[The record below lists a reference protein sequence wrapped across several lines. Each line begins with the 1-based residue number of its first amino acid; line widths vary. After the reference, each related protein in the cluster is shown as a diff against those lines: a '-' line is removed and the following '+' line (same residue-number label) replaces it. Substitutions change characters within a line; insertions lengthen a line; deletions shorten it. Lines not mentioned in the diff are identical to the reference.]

1 MLSPSPDLSPIAC
14 SRHIHLQHNRDGA
27 MEAVNLDKA
36 ADELRELRANT
47 EDQAD
52 RNVLSG
58 LGDAI
63 SVGNISASTGI
74 AIGRNIRQV
83 INKFELSPDAVAALL
98 DLREK
103 IGGSFGIDVSQY
115 QFGVLLAERTRNFV
129 GRGYVFDAIDQ
140 FIQDH
145 PSGYFVVHGPPGLGK
160 SALLAEYVRRTGCIA
175 HFNSRGLGVTNA
187 VQFIQNICAQ
197 LIADT
202 GLPYAE
208 LPAKA
213 VQDGAFLLKI
223 LQEAK
228 QRLPPDEQLVIA
240 VDALD
245 EAADT
250 GQPDGANI
258 LFLPTVL
265 PDGVYFV
272 MTRRDAEITMV
283 TQSPIDELDLK
294 QHPAENR
301 SDIEAYLR
309 KALER
314 PRLRAWI
321 AARPLAEPEFVTALA
336 GLSESNFMYLLH
348 VLPEIESGAYANL
361 DIKQLPV
368 GLIGYYDD
376 HWIRMGMTVKPLPRV
391 KLRLIY
397 ILSEARKPVSRQLM
411 SEFATDAE
419 MRIDE
424 LDVQEVLDEW
434 EQFLLEDHLAT
445 QPRYSVYHSSFRDFL
460 HRKDIVQAAGL
471 TIEGINMLIAD
482 NLWTSIFDG

>member
-1 MLSPSPDLSPIAC
+1 
-14 SRHIHLQHNRDGA
+14 
-27 MEAVNLDKA
+27 MEAVDLHKA
-36 ADELRELRANT
+36 AYELRELHANT
-47 EDQAD
+47 EDQAG
-52 RNVLSG
+52 RNLLSG

-115 QFGVLLAERTRNFV
+115 QLGVLLAERTRNFV
-129 GRGYVFDAIDQ
+129 GRGYIFAAIDQ
-140 FIQDH
+140 FIQSH
-145 PSGYFVVHGPPGLGK
+145 PSGYFVIHGPPGLGK
-160 SALLAEYVRRTGCIA
+160 SAVLAEYVRRTGCIA
-175 HFNSRGLGVTNA
+175 HFNSRGLGVTSA
-187 VQFIQNICAQ
+187 AQFIQNVCAQ
-197 LIADT
+197 LIADA

-208 LPAKA
+208 LPSKA
-213 VQDGAFLLKI
+213 TQDGTFLLKI

-228 QRLPPDEQLVIA
+228 QRLAPDERLVIA

-245 EAADT
+245 EVADT
-250 GQPDGANI
+250 SRPDGANV

-272 MTRRDAEITMV
+272 MTRRDAEIPMV

-294 QHPAENR
+294 RYPEENR
-301 SDIEAYLR
+301 SDVETYLR
-309 KALER
+309 KALAR
-314 PRLRAWI
+314 PQLRAWI
-321 AARPLAEPEFVTALA
+321 AARPLTEPGFVTVLA
-336 GLSESNFMYLLH
+336 ELSENNFMYLFH
-348 VLPEIESGAYANL
+348 VLPEIESGAYRDLN
-361 DIKQLPV
+361 IEQLPA

-376 HWIRMGMTVKPLPRV
+376 HWIRMGMAVKPLPRV

-397 ILSEARKPVSRQLM
+397 ILSEARKPVSRQLL
-411 SEFATDAE
+411 SEFATDTE
-419 MRIDE
+419 IHVDE

-434 EQFLLEDHLAT
+434 QQFLLEDHLEMQA
-445 QPRYSVYHSSFRDFL
+445 RYSVYHASFRDFL
-460 HRKDIVQAAGL
+460 HRKDIVQAAGV

-482 NLWTSIFDG
+482 NLWACIFEE

>member
-1 MLSPSPDLSPIAC
+1 MDTVDL
-14 SRHIHLQHNRDGA
+14 H
-27 MEAVNLDKA
+27 KA
-36 ADELRELRANT
+36 ADELRELHTNAP
-47 EDQAD
+47 DQTD
-52 RNVLSG
+52 RNLLSG

-63 SVGNISASTGI
+63 SVGDNSASTGI

-83 INKFELSPDAVAALL
+83 INRFELSPDAAAALL

-103 IGGSFGIDVSQY
+103 IGGSYGIDVSEY
-115 QFGVLLAERTRNFV
+115 QLGALLAQRTRNFV
-129 GRGYVFDAIDQ
+129 GRDFVFDAIDQ
-140 FIQDH
+140 FTHSH
-145 PSGYFVVHGPPGLGK
+145 PSGYFVIHGPPGLGK
-160 SALLAEYVRRTGCIA
+160 SSLLAEYVRRTGCIA

-187 VQFIQNICAQ
+187 AQFIQNICAQ

-202 GLPYAE
+202 GLPYAQ
-208 LPAKA
+208 LPAKT
-213 VQDGAFLLKI
+213 VQDGTFLLRI

-228 QRLPPDEQLVIA
+228 ERTPDEQLVIA

-245 EAADT
+245 EVTDT
-250 GQPDGANI
+250 SRPDGANV
-258 LFLPTVL
+258 LYLPTVL

-272 MTRRDAEITMV
+272 MTRRDADIPMV

-294 QHPAENR
+294 HYPEENR

-309 KALER
+309 KALAR
-314 PRLRAWI
+314 PRLRTWL
-321 AARPLAEPEFVTALA
+321 AARPLAESEFVTVLA
-336 GLSESNFMYLLH
+336 GLSENNFMYLLH
-348 VLPEIESGAYANL
+348 VLPEIESGAYSDL
-361 DIKQLPV
+361 DIEQLPV

-376 HWIRMGMTVKPLPRV
+376 HWVRMGMTVKPLPRV

-397 ILSEARKPVSRQLM
+397 ILSEAGKPLSRQLM
-411 SEFATDAE
+411 SEFATDTA

-434 EQFLLEDHLAT
+434 QQFLLEDYLER

-482 NLWTSIFDG
+482 NLWSSIFEE